1 MAPRTGCRPGRSSA
15 SSWSA
20 ARPRWPPEPAAP
32 RRFPGWSTRRGSSGS
47 TTLASSERLKWQQV
61 STKRNR
67 SSRTTDSGG
76 SSRSSD
82 SAIAVASLS
91 ERRASRRIRST
102 AHRLAVRSGGP
113 PGGSDPRRIAGAVT
127 ITQARGLSGIPVESP
142 VLSALTMASWR
153 ASSASVMSP
162 VRRINVARIR
172 VESSRVGAPS
182 RSVVDR
188 DTHQQPDHRAHLDRA
203 APRRPAPPRAAPRRP
218 APPHAAGICGI
229 RAAQV
234 SASSRSAH
242 SSR

>member
-102 AHRLAVRSGGP
+102 AHRRAVRTAHRRAVQSGGP
-113 PGGSDPRRIAGAVT
+113 PGGSDPRRNAGAVT

-188 DTHQQPDHRAHLDRA
+188 DTRQQPDHRAHLD
-203 APRRPAPPRAAPRRP
+203 RAAPRRP